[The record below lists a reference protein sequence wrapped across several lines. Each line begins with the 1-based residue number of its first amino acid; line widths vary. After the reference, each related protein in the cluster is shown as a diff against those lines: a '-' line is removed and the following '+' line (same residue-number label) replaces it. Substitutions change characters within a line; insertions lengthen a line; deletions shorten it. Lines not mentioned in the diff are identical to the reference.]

1 MNEAELADETQDRIA
16 QAVFRALSPQQ
27 RAFAQTFSLV
37 FHGQIED
44 WMTSP
49 AGQSLVESICGDVL
63 AGRLST
69 LPTTLEGYQGLR
81 PYESNA
87 DFMGRSAA
95 GVSRGSDGGES
106 STSIRA
112 GSISKV
118 LRGIVLLLGLIELV
132 WIAGYL
138 LTDFGGIIGV
148 VVALVL
154 FPITI
159 SVAPVY
165 GVLVYGD
172 WTGVIVFA
180 LGAVSM
186 VGAAMLDPDSN
197 G

>member
-1 MNEAELADETQDRIA
+1 ML
-16 QAVFRALSPQQ
+16 
-27 RAFAQTFSLV
+27 
-37 FHGQIED
+37 
-44 WMTSP
+44 
-49 AGQSLVESICGDVL
+49 
-63 AGRLST
+63 
-69 LPTTLEGYQGLR
+69 
-81 PYESNA
+81 
-87 DFMGRSAA
+87 
-95 GVSRGSDGGES
+95 
-106 STSIRA
+106 IRA

-138 LTDFGGIIGV
+138 LTDLGGIIGV

-186 VGAAMLDPDSN
+186 VGAAMLDPDFERVKAPAFIKGTATTVAAQRCLERPGNGLGKRLGSN
-197 G
+197 ET